1 MIKKNEI
8 KMSINSSKVNEFTL
22 PQNLWNVIKA
32 SAAWIN
38 IEE

>member
-1 MIKKNEI
+1 
-8 KMSINSSKVNEFTL
+8 MSINSSKVNEFTL

-32 SAAWIN
+32 SAPWIN